1 MAIEYYKKT
10 EKRKK
15 IKKLSG
21 YENGCWV
28 NAVDPSEKEV
38 EFLIER
44 FKLDKDLVEDGL
56 DVHEIP
62 RIEEEGKKAY
72 VYLTIPT
79 SKVTNEYTSSFLIII
94 SNNYFI
100 TISKNN
106 LEIFDKIIR
115 AQKDFLTNN
124 KSRSLLQILLY
135 LSNSYS
141 VRIRNILKEVK
152 KDRRNIRRLK
162 EGDILDLVLQEDILN
177 DYLSSFSP
185 LINIHRRMLR
195 IKSIKFK
202 EDEKDFIEDL
212 IVDLNQTLTSS
223 ETTLKT
229 ISNMRDYYQTTLS
242 NSLNKILKVLTIFTV
257 FMTIP
262 AVLSGIYG
270 MNISLP
276 GQTGGNVFWL
286 LAGIVILIW
295 AIAFAALK
303 KWKIF

>member
-1 MAIEYYKKT
+1 MDI
-10 EKRKK
+10 
-15 IKKLSG
+15 
-21 YENGCWV
+21 
-28 NAVDPSEKEV
+28 
-38 EFLIER
+38 
-44 FKLDKDLVEDGL
+44 
-56 DVHEIP
+56 HEIP

-72 VYLTIPT
+72 VFLTIPT
-79 SKVTNEYTSSFLIII
+79 SKVVNEYTSSFLIII

-106 LEIFDKIIR
+106 LEIFDKIIN
-115 AQKDFLTNN
+115 AQRDFLTNN
-124 KSRSLLQILLY
+124 KTRSLLQILLY

-152 KDRRNIRRLK
+152 KDRRNIRTLK
-162 EGDILDLVLQEDILN
+162 NKDILDLVLQEDILN

-185 LINIHRRMLR
+185 LLHIHGMMLR
-195 IKSIKFK
+195 IKAIRFK

-223 ETTLKT
+223 KTTLKT
-229 ISNMRDYYQTTLS
+229 ISNMRDYYQTTIS

-270 MNISLP
+270 MNIRLP
-276 GQTGGNVFWL
+276 LQDVGNVFWL
-286 LAGIVILIW
+286 LSGIVVLVW
-295 AIAFAALK
+295 AIALAGLK